1 MSWFVK
7 FLTSSI
13 GKKVIMSLTGLFLV
27 VFLAVHLAGNLQLL
41 IQDGG
46 KQFNLYAKFMTTNP
60 VIKTI
65 SYLLYTF
72 ILLHAVQGLAL
83 WFQNMKAR
91 GNERYAVQKLRAVN
105 TNANLANR
113 MGWLGTVILIFLI
126 IHLYQFWL
134 QMKMDVLPY
143 ETYEGVAIK
152 NLYVPVEAA
161 FSNFGF
167 VIFYVI
173 SMAVVAFHLWH
184 GFQSSFQTLGLNH
197 QKYSPL
203 IRFIGKAY
211 SILIPLGFAI
221 IPIVFYLR
229 NAA

>member
-173 SMAVVAFHLWH
+173 SMAAVAFHLWH